1 MAELERYRDVFTACP
16 GKACPLTRSQTTRE
30 SKNMPQTATVV
41 RASRPNFLLL
51 APLCAGLSVALAW
64 QQSETPALLHNLLVL
79 IGAILAHAAVNLLN
93 EYDDFTSGLDQL
105 TCRTPFSGGSG
116 ALPETP
122 AAARGVLIAGLG
134 TLALV
139 IAIGVYF
146 LWLRGLP
153 MFLLG
158 AAGILLV
165 LTYTRWITRSPLFCL
180 LAPGLGF
187 GPVMVLGSLIAL
199 GARVD
204 ATALVVSGVAL
215 LLVSEL
221 LLINQ
226 IPDAEADLQVGRRH
240 LVITLGPERAS
251 YLVGILLLGGYGLVA
266 GGAALGL
273 LSAWSLLALLPL
285 PAAWWVS
292 RQLPSALNH
301 PARLNRVLGVNVAV
315 LLATLAL
322 LIVGLSL

>member
-1 MAELERYRDVFTACP
+1 
-16 GKACPLTRSQTTRE
+16 
-30 SKNMPQTATVV
+30 MPQTATVI

-51 APLCAGLSVALAW
+51 APLCAGLGVALAW
-64 QQSETPALLHNLLVL
+64 QQSETPALLHTLLVL

-93 EYDDFTSGLDQL
+93 EYDDFTSGLDHL

-187 GPVMVLGSLIAL
+187 GPVMVLGSVIGL
-199 GARVD
+199 GARLD
-204 ATALVVSGVAL
+204 ITALAVAAVAL

-226 IPDAEADLQVGRRH
+226 IPDAEADRQVGRRH

-251 YLVGILLLGGYGLVA
+251 YLVGILLLSAYGLVA
-266 GGAALGL
+266 GAVALNL
-273 LSAWSLLALLPL
+273 LPVGSLLALLPL
-285 PAAWWVS
+285 PAALWIS
-292 RQLPSALNH
+292 RQLPATLNN
-301 PARLNRVLGVNVAV
+301 PMRLNRVLGVNVAV

-322 LIVGLSL
+322 LITGISL